1 MYMYYQH
8 AYVAGKYLPAGTC
21 WLIEYSL
28 INSTLLELS
37 LLLKGISALIT
48 RTLSES
54 FFIFAAE
61 GINFTRST
69 TRITG
74 EYPVAP
80 KGDEGKLQVVITLLQ
95 CTGKLHTI
103 VTLFQYTGMLQAIF
117 YNITAYK

>member
-1 MYMYYQH
+1 M
-8 AYVAGKYLPAGTC
+8 K
-21 WLIEYSL
+21 
-28 INSTLLELS
+28 LS
-37 LLLKGISALIT
+37 LLSKGISTLII
-48 RTLSES
+48 RTLSEL

-103 VTLFQYTGMLQAIF
+103 VTLLEYTSMLHAIFTILQHTSNLQAIVTI
-117 YNITAYK
+117 YYINI

>member
-1 MYMYYQH
+1 M
-8 AYVAGKYLPAGTC
+8 
-21 WLIEYSL
+21 
-28 INSTLLELS
+28 
-37 LLLKGISALIT
+37 KGISALIT

-103 VTLFQYTGMLQAIF
+103 VTLLQNTDMLQAIF
-117 YNITAYK
+117 TILQCTSKLQAIVTIYYINI